1 MKLPSREKLFQYTL
15 GFSALFIASVAGFF
29 SVMGIGLLF
38 SGAAISAMIM
48 ATSLELG
55 KIVGISFLYR
65 YWNKTT
71 KFLKVYL
78 TTAILL
84 LVAITS
90 LGVFGWLSSAYQSS
104 SLQYEMSQQQ
114 VATLTV
120 QKSSVGSQLELSKK
134 RIESLSK
141 IRNDQEVRMNDA
153 LNSPIL
159 SRNPTALRQVQE
171 QNVSLIKQTDE
182 DIKESTATYNK
193 FVNDGMDID
202 KKIFS
207 IKSDTGKTKDI
218 ITFKFV
224 SEAFGMELNKT
235 VKWFI
240 VLIIIVFDPLAVCL
254 ILAYNVIVST
264 ERGEVLV
271 NPTPKKEEFKESEV
285 EPTVETLP
293 LKVEPTRILLS
304 EVPVQISEPPPTV
317 LSPPKSNTTGLR
329 DSEMFHRPSPHSTL
343 R

>member
-1 MKLPSREKLFQYTL
+1 MKLPPQEKWFQYIL
-15 GFSALFIASVAGFF
+15 GFSALFIAAIAGFF
-29 SVMGIGLLF
+29 SIMGIGLLF
-38 SGAAISAMIM
+38 SGAAISAMVM
-48 ATSLELG
+48 ATSLEIG
-55 KIVGISFLYR
+55 KVVGISFLYR

-71 KFLKVYL
+71 KFLRVYL
-78 TTAILL
+78 AAAILL

-120 QKSSVGSQLELSKK
+120 QKNSIGSQLELSKN

-141 IRNDQEVRMNDA
+141 IRNDQEVRMNEA

-159 SRNPTALRQVQE
+159 SRNPTALRQVQD
-171 QNVSLIKQTDE
+171 QNVSLIKQTDD
-182 DIKESTATYNK
+182 DIKESTLTYNK
-193 FVNDGMDID
+193 FVGESMEMD
-202 KKIFS
+202 KKIFT

-224 SEAFGMELNKT
+224 SEAFGLELNST

-240 VLIIIVFDPLAVCL
+240 ILIIIVFDPLAVCL
-254 ILAYNVIVST
+254 ILAYNVILSSEEEKST
-264 ERGEVLV
+264 VIPPKEKLLEPKIEPSVVVPPIEITEDKIEVFQPEERCEISPV
-271 NPTPKKEEFKESEV
+271 PKSDNTSGLRESE
-285 EPTVETLP
+285 
-293 LKVEPTRILLS
+293 I
-304 EVPVQISEPPPTV
+304 
-317 LSPPKSNTTGLR
+317 
-329 DSEMFHRPSPHSTL
+329 FHRPTPHSTS